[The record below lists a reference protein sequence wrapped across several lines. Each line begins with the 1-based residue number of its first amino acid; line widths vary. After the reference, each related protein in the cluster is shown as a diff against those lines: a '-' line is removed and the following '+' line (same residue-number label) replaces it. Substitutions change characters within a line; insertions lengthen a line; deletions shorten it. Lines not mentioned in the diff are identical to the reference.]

1 MTRTLI
7 IESGQKPTEEQLKEV
22 EEAKKSPIN
31 FDEDCEEL
39 SSAMMK
45 AFKSAVVQRNRKKK
59 AQKYWGRI
67 LSPNILQMKN
77 GYPSNLK
84 NQKSEI
90 LESKMS
96 FPQKYNLGD
105 AVEKEYIQVS

>member
-1 MTRTLI
+1 MIRTLI

-39 SSAMMK
+39 SPAMMK

-59 AQKYWGRI
+59 AQKYWGKNFI
-67 LSPNILQMKN
+67 PQYPPNGKWLSPKSEK
-77 GYPSNLK
+77 YATRNLK
-84 NQKSEI
+84 KQEPLIYNSQKS
-90 LESKMS
+90 LQS
-96 FPQKYNLGD
+96 Q
-105 AVEKEYIQVS
+105 